1 MCHVM
6 SHPVQL
12 LVLSVKPNYCVMDHT
27 GPLTVYMGR
36 TKELGGHTEQFPV
49 HMGHTEQYTMNMG
62 HTVQFGVHMGC
73 TQNEHVQM
81 GHTGQITVY
90 IGLTKQFTVHVG
102 RTDQFTVHMDQTQE
116 FVRTVA
122 GGGSGVTWGWGCV
135 GARTVQI

>member
-36 TKELGGHTEQFPV
+36 TKKLGGHTEQFPV
-49 HMGHTEQYTMNMG
+49 HMG

-90 IGLTKQFTVHVG
+90 IDLTK
-102 RTDQFTVHMDQTQE
+102 
-116 FVRTVA
+116 
-122 GGGSGVTWGWGCV
+122 
-135 GARTVQI
+135 